1 MNAHAH
7 LTGQISS
14 QMSTQ
19 SSTQVSGPSQQI
31 GNFMASQMQGLG
43 SGPMDSE
50 LQNGR
55 ATMQQKI
62 YNILQ
67 RKNQAYSEEWV
78 RRVPELVRRLEDRI
92 FREAATREGYLNL
105 ALDPVDHRLCSII
118 KNVLNNSRPLSHH
131 ITPSSAVSTMI
142 PTPGISNNGS
152 TNTAVSVQ
160 LENPTVTARN
170 TSVAPQTKA
179 NMANLLSTANGPPD
193 AGNNTSLNAS
203 DGTVCNGYQH
213 QSANFGLGS
222 GGSNIMS
229 SVASTSIPRQFS
241 QMIPTPGLNSQQAAS
256 ANSECSN
263 GTGFSSTETPVA
275 PQSLQQKKYAVSQN
289 SHIFNS
295 LGAQINAGMRSNV
308 LHKGSPYGFSHA
320 LANGALGL
328 IGNTMQLSGSAA
340 SEGVL
345 TPNPY
350 VSSPKPLQQHH
361 QPRMPTSLSQ
371 QILPVVDDGNTVRTT
386 DITHSE
392 TFHGP
397 DSSSLSAMNN
407 MNSVNLHHKLRA
419 NAGLLNYNA
428 SFKSTQLPLNII
440 PQLLD
445 HSEKM
450 NYQSSQSTR
459 EQLLQ
464 SQQHMQQSTQQ
475 PNQTYAQF
483 VQNQHLL
490 PQRQQQNQQIALMN
504 DSLRKSSAT
513 SHFGEQL
520 VPSHSN
526 VTCSEPLIQSA
537 ARHVQPPD
545 LQTQYQQNASAEG
558 HAKSAQFLGHLP
570 SPRDFH
576 VSVSEGSLQLLH
588 SHLQSDGFSENIG
601 HISSELQADELLQ
614 FQWHPQPLK
623 QAQMP
628 EKQSCQQLQEE
639 LNQRIAGQD
648 DTQQP
653 NVSAR
658 EVDSG
663 REDSIKQQDYL
674 KQIRWLLFLHHAHR
688 CPSRKGLC
696 RESNCL
702 KAQELIMHMDACN
715 SEQCRFPRCSQSR
728 KLVRH
733 IRNCK
738 VADCPV
744 CIPVRDHIAAN
755 YKAHARALSDTSV
768 VTEIKTDSDG
778 MRTDTIPT
786 EDSGDRQ
793 PASKRMKVQHI
804 SPFLP
809 KVEASVV
816 CLPSGN
822 QHCDFQETEAL
833 ECKHRTVMISANSEV
848 VLKMDEPT
856 GSGHE
861 QVPVF
866 GSDISENKNL
876 PTCEKDPSVSNSV
889 NSHVKQENMVV
900 DKMLDQSTIE
910 IKQDPGNQTTDQITG
925 NKSGKPKIKGVS
937 LIELFT
943 PEQITEHIMGLRQW
957 VGQSKAK
964 AEKNQARERSMT
976 ENSCQLCAV
985 EKLTFEPPPIYCS
998 PCGARIKRNAFYYTI
1013 GSSETRHYFCIPCYN
1028 EARGETIEAE
1038 GSTFL
1043 KTKLEKKR
1051 NDEETEEWWVQC
1063 DKCEVW
1069 QHQVCALFNGRRN
1082 DGEAEFTCP
1091 NCCVKEIE
1099 RGERKPLPQSA
1110 VLGAKDLPKTI
1121 LSDHIERRLFRR
1133 LKQERQERSRHL
1145 GKNFDEV
1152 PGAEGLVVRVV
1163 SSVDKKLEVKQRFL
1177 EIFQEENYPKEFPYK
1192 SKAVL
1197 LFQKIEGVEVCLFGM
1212 YVQEFGSECSFPNQ
1226 RRVYLSYLDS
1236 VKYFR
1241 PEIKTVTGEA
1251 LRTFV
1256 YHEILI
1262 GYLEYCKKRGFTSCY
1277 IWACPPLRGEDYILY
1292 CHPEIQKTPKSDKL
1306 REWYLTMLR
1315 KAAKENI
1322 VVDLTNLYDHFFIT
1336 MGECKAKVTAAR
1348 LPYFDGDYWPGAA
1361 EDMIYQLRQEED
1373 GKKQLKRGK
1382 TKMTITKRALKAAGQ
1397 TDLSGNASKDA
1408 LLMQKLGETICPMKE
1423 DFIMVHLQ
1431 HACTHCCILMVSGT
1445 RWVCNQCKNFQ
1456 LCDKCHE
1463 AEQSVDERDRHPTNS
1478 REKHMLYPV
1487 ENNDVP
1493 HDTKDK
1499 DDILESEF
1507 FDTRQAFL
1515 SLCQGNHYQYD
1526 TLRRAKHSS
1535 MMVLY
1540 HLHNPTAP
1548 AFVTTCNVC
1557 HHDIEAGQGWRCETC
1572 PDFDVCNAC
1581 YQKGGIDHPHML
1593 TNHPSTADRDA
1604 QNKEARAKRV
1614 LQLRKMLDLLVH
1626 ASQCRSPQCQY
1637 PNCRKVK
1644 GLFRHGIQC
1653 RTRASGGCVLCKKI
1667 WYLLQIHSRA
1677 CKESEC
1683 SVPRCR
1689 DLKEHLRRLQQQS
1702 DSRRRAA
1709 VMEMMRQR
1717 AAEVAADTG

>member
-1 MNAHAH
+1 MCSCD
-7 LTGQISS
+7 QE
-14 QMSTQ
+14 
-19 SSTQVSGPSQQI
+19 V
-31 GNFMASQMQGLG
+31 
-43 SGPMDSE
+43 
-50 LQNGR
+50 
-55 ATMQQKI
+55 
-62 YNILQ
+62 
-67 RKNQAYSEEWV
+67 
-78 RRVPELVRRLEDRI
+78 
-92 FREAATREGYLNL
+92 YLNL

-131 ITPSSAVSTMI
+131 ITSSSAVSTMI

-160 LENPTVTARN
+160 LENPTITARN
-170 TSVAPQTKA
+170 TAVAPQTKA

-241 QMIPTPGLNSQQAAS
+241 QMIPTPGFNSQQAAS

-328 IGNTMQLSGSAA
+328 IGNTMQLSGPAA

-371 QILPVVDDGNTVRTT
+371 QILPVVDDGNTLRTT
-386 DITHSE
+386 DITHCE

-407 MNSVNLHHKLRA
+407 MNSVNLHHK
-419 NAGLLNYNA
+419 
-428 SFKSTQLPLNII
+428 
-440 PQLLD
+440 
-445 HSEKM
+445 
-450 NYQSSQSTR
+450 
-459 EQLLQ
+459 
-464 SQQHMQQSTQQ
+464 
-475 PNQTYAQF
+475 
-483 VQNQHLL
+483 
-490 PQRQQQNQQIALMN
+490 PQRQQQNQQIALMS
-504 DSLRKSSAT
+504 DSLRKSSVT

-520 VPSHSN
+520 IPSHSN

-537 ARHVQPPD
+537 ARHVQPPE

-576 VSVSEGSLQLLH
+576 VSVSEGSLQMLH
-588 SHLQSDGFSENIG
+588 PHLQSDGFSENIG

-674 KQIRWLLFLHHAHR
+674 KQIRWLLFLHHARR

-702 KAQELIMHMDACN
+702 KAQELVMHMDVCN

-755 YKAHARALSDTSV
+755 YKAHAHALSDTSV

-778 MRTDTIPT
+778 MRTDTIPP

-793 PASKRMKVQHI
+793 PASKRMKGQHM

-822 QHCDFQETEAL
+822 QYCDFEETEAL
-833 ECKHRTVMISANSEV
+833 ECKQTTVV
-848 VLKMDEPT
+848 VLKMDEPS

-866 GSDISENKNL
+866 GSDMSENKNL

-889 NSHVKQENMVV
+889 NSHVKQENMVI
-900 DKMLDQSTIE
+900 DKMLDQSTVE

-943 PEQITEHIMGLRQW
+943 PEQIKEHIMGLRQW
-957 VGQSKAK
+957 VGQ
-964 AEKNQARERSMT
+964 
-976 ENSCQLCAV
+976 V
-985 EKLTFEPPPIYCS
+985 
-998 PCGARIKRNAFYYTI
+998 
-1013 GSSETRHYFCIPCYN
+1013 
-1028 EARGETIEAE
+1028 
-1038 GSTFL
+1038 
-1043 KTKLEKKR
+1043 
-1051 NDEETEEWWVQC
+1051 
-1063 DKCEVW
+1063 
-1069 QHQVCALFNGRRN
+1069 
-1082 DGEAEFTCP
+1082 
-1091 NCCVKEIE
+1091 
-1099 RGERKPLPQSA
+1099 
-1110 VLGAKDLPKTI
+1110 
-1121 LSDHIERRLFRR
+1121 
-1133 LKQERQERSRHL
+1133 
-1145 GKNFDEV
+1145 
-1152 PGAEGLVVRVV
+1152 
-1163 SSVDKKLEVKQRFL
+1163 RFL
-1177 EIFQEENYPKEFPYK
+1177 T
-1192 SKAVL
+1192 
-1197 LFQKIEGVEVCLFGM
+1197 CLRF
-1212 YVQEFGSECSFPNQ
+1212 F
-1226 RRVYLSYLDS
+1226 
-1236 VKYFR
+1236 
-1241 PEIKTVTGEA
+1241 
-1251 LRTFV
+1251 FV
-1256 YHEILI
+1256 
-1262 GYLEYCKKRGFTSCY
+1262 F
-1277 IWACPPLRGEDYILY
+1277 
-1292 CHPEIQKTPKSDKL
+1292 
-1306 REWYLTMLR
+1306 
-1315 KAAKENI
+1315 
-1322 VVDLTNLYDHFFIT
+1322 
-1336 MGECKAKVTAAR
+1336 
-1348 LPYFDGDYWPGAA
+1348 
-1361 EDMIYQLRQEED
+1361 
-1373 GKKQLKRGK
+1373 
-1382 TKMTITKRALKAAGQ
+1382 
-1397 TDLSGNASKDA
+1397 
-1408 LLMQKLGETICPMKE
+1408 
-1423 DFIMVHLQ
+1423 
-1431 HACTHCCILMVSGT
+1431 
-1445 RWVCNQCKNFQ
+1445 
-1456 LCDKCHE
+1456 
-1463 AEQSVDERDRHPTNS
+1463 
-1478 REKHMLYPV
+1478 
-1487 ENNDVP
+1487 
-1493 HDTKDK
+1493 
-1499 DDILESEF
+1499 
-1507 FDTRQAFL
+1507 
-1515 SLCQGNHYQYD
+1515 
-1526 TLRRAKHSS
+1526 
-1535 MMVLY
+1535 
-1540 HLHNPTAP
+1540 
-1548 AFVTTCNVC
+1548 
-1557 HHDIEAGQGWRCETC
+1557 
-1572 PDFDVCNAC
+1572 
-1581 YQKGGIDHPHML
+1581 
-1593 TNHPSTADRDA
+1593 
-1604 QNKEARAKRV
+1604 
-1614 LQLRKMLDLLVH
+1614 
-1626 ASQCRSPQCQY
+1626 
-1637 PNCRKVK
+1637 
-1644 GLFRHGIQC
+1644 
-1653 RTRASGGCVLCKKI
+1653 
-1667 WYLLQIHSRA
+1667 LLQILTERL
-1677 CKESEC
+1677 
-1683 SVPRCR
+1683 
-1689 DLKEHLRRLQQQS
+1689 LKLSKPTKHIYYIPLFFWSPYGNDKLVFS
-1702 DSRRRAA
+1702 IILTDY
-1709 VMEMMRQR
+1709 
-1717 AAEVAADTG
+1717 